1 MHCRISGW
9 KINGVTEWQNTMLPT
24 FRKTNISYPLICTLT
39 CVSRGKKFSFF
50 EKFDVLCFV
59 FLRHP
64 FWDSSFCLIT
74 DSLKNKVNEVSRHIK
89 EINIFLIDHSN
100 SIKQRNVKTPQL
112 WKQVHFSVRHFSILF
127 QIFLIDR
134 FSISSLQIAQKV

>member
-9 KINGVTEWQNTMLPT
+9 KINGVTEWQNTMLPP

-39 CVSRGKKFSFF
+39 YVSRGKKFS
-50 EKFDVLCFV
+50 
-59 FLRHP
+59 

-134 FSISSLQIAQKV
+134 FSISSLQFAQKV